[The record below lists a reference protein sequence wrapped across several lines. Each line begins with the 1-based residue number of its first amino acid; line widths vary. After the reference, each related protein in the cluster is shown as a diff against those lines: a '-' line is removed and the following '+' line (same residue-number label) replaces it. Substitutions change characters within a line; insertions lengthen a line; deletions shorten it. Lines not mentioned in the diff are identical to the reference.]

1 VNWLPVYLGMIM
13 LENGEIDF
21 AILRKGF
28 EEFEKELADSFEKLR
43 KSAIRS
49 LSMTQNEDFTDEQ
62 LQFALLK
69 AACLQKFLL
78 VLKGFQNNTESF
90 IKDWKTTSVQ
100 NNSLLR
106 FGDSLVEKL
115 GTVAIDP
122 RATTLMKESLL
133 ETKSAP
139 SKLIWAPPKA
149 QFYREMDD
157 EGLEIKNLCFAG
169 SLVNSPSKIGSEG
182 PVFNHKI
189 PISQIRN
196 FFEFFIYVRD
206 FGGPEKKEKKFVK
219 FSIFSFVCDGLLK
232 FSKQHGENKD
242 SMRGEW
248 VKKKKDNKKKQTENP
263 FGAELSPW
271 ISVDFINRFPLL
283 YVYQSRTVLNFF
295 LQAELVSAGNR
306 GFYKASDSLNFESL
320 QVALSKL
327 PDLSILKNAQN

>member
-1 VNWLPVYLGMIM
+1 M
-13 LENGEIDF
+13 LENGDIDF
-21 AILRKGF
+21 AILRNGF
-28 EEFEKELADSFEKLR
+28 QEFDKELADSFEKLR

-49 LSMTQNEDFTDEQ
+49 LSMTQNEDFSDEQ

-90 IKDWKTTSVQ
+90 IKEWKTSSLQ
-100 NNSLLR
+100 NNTLLR

-115 GTVAIDP
+115 GTVTIDP
-122 RATTLMKESLL
+122 RATTLIKESSL

-139 SKLIWAPPKA
+139 NNKLVWAPPKS
-149 QFYREMDD
+149 QFYKEMDD

-169 SLVNSPSKIGSEG
+169 SLVNSPSKNGSEG

-206 FGGPEKKEKKFVK
+206 FGGAAKKEKKFVK

-232 FSKQHGENKD
+232 FSRQHGGDKD

-248 VKKKKDNKKKQTENP
+248 AKKKKDNKKNQIENP

-271 ISVDFINRFPLL
+271 ISGDFINRFPLL